1 MYNNDFMIGRR
12 EGNVLKDELGIIIKH
27 WIKYWIYSRKV
38 EGRLIRLIELR
49 NGLEKFMQYVV
60 NNVKKYRGIAF
71 NE

>member
-1 MYNNDFMIGRR
+1 MYSNDFMLGRR

-38 EGRLIRLIELR
+38 EERVIRLNELR
-49 NGLEKFMQYVV
+49 CGLEKFMQYVV